1 MRLINKIK
9 GWFRRKDSG
18 SYDRLNY
25 LVAYKSEADYFDK
38 INLYRK
44 LDASLIHEPSKE
56 TIISEEWGM
65 INWSRVTPETKDRI
79 LELAK
84 QDIQK
89 QVNEL

>member
-38 INLYRK
+38 INLYKK
-44 LDASLIHEPSKE
+44 LEK
-56 TIISEEWGM
+56 
-65 INWSRVTPETKDRI
+65 N
-79 LELAK
+79 
-84 QDIQK
+84 
-89 QVNEL
+89 